1 MPDYKLFD
9 DICAD
14 AYKDGKVTKTEFV
27 QAMLALFVSKDGYV
41 IDTGSL
47 EQVLAEVLLRLQPKV
62 HRLKC
67 LWKKFMVA

>member
-1 MPDYKLFD
+1 MPDFIDFD
-9 DICAD
+9 SICYS
-14 AYKDGKVTKTEFV
+14 AYVDGKVTKTEFV

-41 IDTGSL
+41 LDTGST

-67 LWKKFMVA
+67 LWQKFMVA